1 VGDKFRTIPCTGQP
15 CGPVVEGPPR
25 RGRRPRRRHN
35 AHHDVDEV
43 PRDPMLSELGH
54 AQAARRLAD
63 WCRIIGMV
71 RTRGIYTSLHDM
83 WYIISYIYLSI
94 HLSIYLFIYLPTYIL
109 LILLQGGCL
118 FDDWFYFL
126 HTFVSIWRYVW
137 SFFFGGINYWYII
150 VYYSVVWD
158 HEVDKNC
165 FTIIDKYQRK
175 ELWLYLG
182 VVSTAWVNFG
192 GKSLIGI
199 KWVIFD
205 TLWCSFT
212 VDASLHN
219 QPSALHDEVY
229 SAQPFFM
236 FQGI

>member
-1 VGDKFRTIPCTGQP
+1 MGDKFRTIPCTGQP

-94 HLSIYLFIYLPTYIL
+94 YPSIYLSIYLSIHPSTHIHTVNIIAGGLCDEWIYFCIL
-109 LILLQGGCL
+109 LFL
-118 FDDWFYFL
+118 FGDIYGP
-126 HTFVSIWRYVW
+126 
-137 SFFFGGINYWYII
+137 FFMGVFNYWHII
-150 VYYSVVWD
+150 VYHSVIWD
-158 HEVDKNC
+158 HEVDKNPS
-165 FTIIDKYQRK
+165 Q
-175 ELWLYLG
+175 
-182 VVSTAWVNFG
+182 S
-192 GKSLIGI
+192 
-199 KWVIFD
+199 VIN
-205 TLWCSFT
+205 
-212 VDASLHN
+212 H
-219 QPSALHDEVY
+219 
-229 SAQPFFM
+229 
-236 FQGI
+236 

>member
-1 VGDKFRTIPCTGQP
+1 M
-15 CGPVVEGPPR
+15 
-25 RGRRPRRRHN
+25 RRR
-35 AHHDVDEV
+35 
-43 PRDPMLSELGH
+43 RDAWQTDAELLVWYVH
-54 AQAARRLAD
+54 
-63 WCRIIGMV
+63 V
-71 RTRGIYTSLHDM
+71 VYTLHCMTCD
-83 WYIISYIYLSI
+83 ISYHISIYLSI